1 MLNPLFGYTKGSV
14 VEAALQVLKI
24 QNLDSSEPFQVTG
37 RNIWIFAL
45 IDSEPRMQTKPVVFY
60 LFMTYAIIEI
70 FRLLLNTQFLPVHH
84 QQK

>member
-1 MLNPLFGYTKGSV
+1 M
-14 VEAALQVLKI
+14 
-24 QNLDSSEPFQVTG
+24 TG

-70 FRLLLNTQFLPVHH
+70 FRLLLNTQVKERNHKRAQVLLLLAQHLWPFLGSAYMDEV
-84 QQK
+84 KTAD